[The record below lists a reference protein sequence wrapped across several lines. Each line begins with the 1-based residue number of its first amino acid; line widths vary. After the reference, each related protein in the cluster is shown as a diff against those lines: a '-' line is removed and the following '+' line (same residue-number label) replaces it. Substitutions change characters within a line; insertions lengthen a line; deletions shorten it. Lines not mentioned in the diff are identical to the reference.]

1 MKKMSSNGKVK
12 HSCFT
17 LIELLVNTAVSSLY
31 FFKRCDKLE
40 QQNTSLFLKEKG
52 GAGERENFFS
62 REKKFSL
69 SPAHAHFT
77 LIELLVVIAIIAIL
91 AAILL
96 PALTSARKRGV
107 RASCQSQLKQIGTI
121 MLQYADDNS
130 GWGATRGLNSSGGV
144 PTANTSS
151 MTPWKW
157 SRNYIPYLP
166 GTKSRHG
173 FTSQLYNVL
182 ACPGQ
187 STDIGTTNTAG
198 TDNGG
203 AIMSTYV
210 CYFGIGDRPATQSSA
225 FYGWYVGYASVAPDA
240 IRNYPLPRV
249 TMFNT
254 EQTGRP
260 GETTASTK
268 FKLHSP
274 AKQMIVCDRNNV
286 PKGILSWDNSKTT
299 PVAHAPGNNLCF
311 GDGHVEY
318 GSGRLDAEY
327 AATAN
332 GTQIT
337 W

>member
-12 HSCFT
+12 YS
-17 LIELLVNTAVSSLY
+17 
-31 FFKRCDKLE
+31 
-40 QQNTSLFLKEKG
+40 G
-52 GAGERENFFS
+52 
-62 REKKFSL
+62 
-69 SPAHAHFT
+69 FT

-96 PALTSARKRGV
+96 PALTSARKRGM
-107 RASCQSQLKQIGTI
+107 RASCQSQLKQIGAI

-130 GWGATRGLNSSGGV
+130 GWGATPGLKSDGGV
-144 PTANTSS
+144 TSNVNGQK
-151 MTPWKW
+151 PWKW
-157 SRNYIPYLP
+157 SRNYVPYLP

-173 FTSQLYNVL
+173 GASQLYNVL

-187 STDIGTTNTAG
+187 SIDTGTTNTAG
-198 TDNGG
+198 SDNGSM
-203 AIMSTYV
+203 INSTYV
-210 CYFGIGDRPATQSSA
+210 CFFGIGDRPGTFSGT
-225 FYGWYVGYASVAPDA
+225 FYGWWIGAASCISGAT
-240 IRNYPLPRV
+240 RNYPLPRV

-274 AKQMIVCDRNNV
+274 SKQMISGDRNDV
-286 PKGILSWDNSKTT
+286 SDRIMGWDNSKTT
-299 PVAHAPGNNLCF
+299 PAAHAPGNNLCF
-311 GDGHVEY
+311 GDGHVDY

-327 AATAN
+327 IATAYD
-332 GTQIT
+332 TQIS

>member
-1 MKKMSSNGKVK
+1 MKKISSNRAVK
-12 HSCFT
+12 EH
-17 LIELLVNTAVSSLY
+17 
-31 FFKRCDKLE
+31 
-40 QQNTSLFLKEKG
+40 
-52 GAGERENFFS
+52 
-62 REKKFSL
+62 
-69 SPAHAHFT
+69 PFT

-91 AAILL
+91 AAMLL
-96 PALTSARKRGV
+96 PALGNARKRGL
-107 RASCQSQLKQIGTI
+107 RSSCQSQLKQLGAI
-121 MLQYADDNS
+121 MIQYADDNS

-144 PTANTSS
+144 PTANTNS

-166 GTKSRHG
+166 VSKNTHG
-173 FTSQLYNVL
+173 SLPRYISL
-182 ACPGQ
+182 MACPGV
-187 STDIGTTNTAG
+187 SIDTGTLNVAG
-198 TDNGG
+198 VDSGG

-210 CYFGIGDRPATQSSA
+210 CYFGIGDRPATHSSA

-249 TMFNT
+249 TMFNS

-286 PKGILSWDNSKTT
+286 PNGILSWDNGKTT